1 MQRTSKLVIFF
12 ALATG
17 IATGTEK
24 EAVTFTSDV
33 APIFVKS
40 CMTCDRPGEIAPMS
54 LFSFAEARPWACSIK
69 REVQSRAMPPWHA
82 DPAYGYFSNERR
94 LTDEEYELEIDG
106 DTATGTVISPA
117 GSQDVTAHRQLTQLF
132 AGDAPEPY
140 EKTWRGSVEKN
151 EGDYEI
157 VTRRHRFTFLNADAF
172 EDELE
177 SFVGKGVEITGFW
190 RVDEIEIHSIEPWE
204 RRR

>member
-24 EAVTFTSDV
+24 EAVTFTSHV
-33 APIFVKS
+33 APIFLKS
-40 CMTCDRPGEIAPMS
+40 CMTCHRPGEIAPMS
-54 LFSFAEARPWACSIK
+54 LLSYAEARPWARSIK

-82 DPAYGYFSNERR
+82 DPAYGDFSNDRR

-106 DTATGTVISPA
+106 DTATGTMVSPA

-132 AGDAPEPY
+132 ADDAPGPY
-140 EKTWRGSVEKN
+140 EKTWRG
-151 EGDYEI
+151 YEI
-157 VTRRHRFTFLNADAF
+157 VTRHRRFTFLNADAF

-177 SFVGKGVEITGFW
+177 SFVGKGVAITGFW
-190 RVDEIEIHSIEPWE
+190 RVDEIETHSIEPWE